1 MVFKHLF
8 RTAGP
13 AYEWG
18 KNSVR
23 SGVFIILTSGV
34 AFFSH
39 HGVKD
44 LIESSEE
51 SMDKSAAERG
61 VGS

>member
-1 MVFKHLF
+1 M
-8 RTAGP
+8 G
-13 AYEWG
+13 G
-18 KNSVR
+18 KKPVR
-23 SGVFIILTSGV
+23 SSVLIILTSGV

-39 HGVKD
+39 HGVED

-51 SMDKSAAERG
+51 SVDKSAAERG

>member
-18 KNSVR
+18 KSSVR

-34 AFFSH
+34 PFLSH
-39 HGVKD
+39 HGVED
-44 LIESSEE
+44 LVESSEE
-51 SMDKSAAERG
+51 SVDKSAAERG